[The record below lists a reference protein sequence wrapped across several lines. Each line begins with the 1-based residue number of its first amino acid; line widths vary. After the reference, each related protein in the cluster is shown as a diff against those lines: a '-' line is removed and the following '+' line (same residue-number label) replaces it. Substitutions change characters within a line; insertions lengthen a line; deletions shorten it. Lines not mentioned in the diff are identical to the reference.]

1 MTSPAAIVDAVP
13 AVVRAALRMCA
24 VGLRNCPVGLRT
36 CAVGLRIRPVG
47 LGVLFALARRV
58 AGRIPN
64 PAESLR
70 ALSGGGFVPPV
81 PALARAR
88 DPFNDPPPPP
98 PRKFN

>member
-1 MTSPAAIVDAVP
+1 MIFPAAIVDAVS
-13 AVVRAALRMCA
+13 AVVRT
-24 VGLRNCPVGLRT
+24 VLRT
-36 CAVGLRIRPVG
+36 AVRMCAVGLRIRPVG

-98 PRKFN
+98 PAKFN

>member
-1 MTSPAAIVDAVP
+1 MLSPAAIVDAVP
-13 AVVRAALRMCA
+13 AVVRTALRMCA

-36 CAVGLRIRPVG
+36 CTASLRIRPVG

-70 ALSGGGFVPPV
+70 ALSGGGFVPPSR
-81 PALARAR
+81 PSRAR
-88 DPFNDPPPPP
+88 ETLLTTPPPPP
-98 PRKFN
+98 AKFN

>member
-1 MTSPAAIVDAVP
+1 MISPAAIVDAVP
-13 AVVRAALRMCA
+13 AVVRTALRMCA
-24 VGLRNCPVGLRT
+24 VGLRNC
-36 CAVGLRIRPVG
+36 AVGVRIRPVG

-88 DPFNDPPPPP
+88 DPFNDPPPPA
-98 PRKFN
+98 KFN